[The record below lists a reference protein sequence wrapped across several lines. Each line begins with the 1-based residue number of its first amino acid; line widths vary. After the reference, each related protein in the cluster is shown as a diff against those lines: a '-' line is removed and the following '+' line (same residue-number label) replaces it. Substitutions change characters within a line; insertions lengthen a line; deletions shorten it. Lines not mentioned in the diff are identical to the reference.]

1 MAFFRKF
8 FDKTDKVDYSKLKL
22 QSQISVQYAIADNY
36 VISLAAQQRRL
47 DILQNYLRNVSEID
61 ADQKI
66 EILEEINN
74 MEYLIEAY
82 QSLVKENLFIKFQNN
97 ISDNISF
104 LIQPFILFPIVQN
117 ALRYGYNTLEK
128 YPVRIKLH
136 LVNNTLKLEV
146 SNRVNHNLENQAQN
160 SIIENLKA
168 RLEIYYKEKYN
179 LLINSNTNI
188 FKVTLIIF

>member
-66 EILEEINN
+66 EVLEEINN

-128 YPVRIKLH
+128 YPLRIKIH

-168 RLEIYYKEKYN
+168 RLEIYYKQKYN